1 MSAMNI
7 LFFVRLQ
14 AKMLLYGQLVFD
26 PTHVILWARSEK
38 KIQGV
43 FNVTIYLHKKSC
55 LGIQLEKLHDRLVLN

>member
-1 MSAMNI
+1 MSKEPVSAMNI

-38 KIQGV
+38 KNTRRFQCYNL
-43 FNVTIYLHKKSC
+43 FA
-55 LGIQLEKLHDRLVLN
+55 QEKLPWHPIRKAT